1 MEEKTIFEGAA
12 NNTAAK
18 PQPATTPAGSQPPA
32 PKAGLNANALRD
44 IQNQTTNAV
53 LEHVQSLQE
62 AGDLKLP
69 ENYAVGNQIKLA
81 WLKIMEV
88 TDRNGKPALE
98 VCTKESIA
106 NALLE
111 MVVQGLSVTKKQG
124 DFIVYGNKL
133 TFSLEYHGTIALAR
147 RLGGIV
153 GVPTGNVIYEND
165 EFEYEIDP
173 DTGRKKILKHKQDFR
188 NIDNN
193 KILGA
198 YATLQLADGGTHV
211 EIMPMTQI
219 RQAWMQGATKGQSPA
234 HKNFPDQMAIKTV
247 IGRACK
253 LFITTSDDSGLY
265 TSKTDE
271 DAEET
276 IPEQKPQLNGSEEK
290 SKRQK
295 LDIEDV
301 DSTPVVEGEQIKQA
315 VPAEP
320 VTPKQKPNF

>member
-1 MEEKTIFEGAA
+1 MQEKTIFEGEPA
-12 NNTAAK
+12 NKA
-18 PQPATTPAGSQPPA
+18 PQTATTPAGSQPPA
-32 PKAGLNANALRD
+32 QKAGLNANALRD

-153 GVPTGNVIYEND
+153 GVPTGNVIYEKD
-165 EFEYEIDP
+165 DFVFEIDS
-173 DTGRKKILKHKQDFR
+173 DTGRKKILKHKQDLR

-211 EIMPMTQI
+211 EIMTMTQI
-219 RQAWMQGATKGQSPA
+219 RQSWMQGAAKGQSPA

-253 LFITTSDDSGLY
+253 LFITTSDDSGIY
-265 TSKTDE
+265 TSKTEE
-271 DAEET
+271 DAEEI
-276 IPEQKPQLNGSEEK
+276 IPESKAQLNSATNADK
-290 SKRQK
+290 PNRQK

-301 DSTPVVEGEQIKQA
+301 EITPVVEEKTNQGE
-315 VPAEP
+315 EP
-320 VTPKQKPNF
+320 TSQKPKPKPNF